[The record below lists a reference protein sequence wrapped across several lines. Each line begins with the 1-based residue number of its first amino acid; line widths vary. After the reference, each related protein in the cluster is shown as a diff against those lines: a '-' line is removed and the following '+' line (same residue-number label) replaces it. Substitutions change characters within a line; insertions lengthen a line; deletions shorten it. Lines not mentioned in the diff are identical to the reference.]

1 MRILV
6 TALLVAAGVSGCSG
20 FTREAPVPVTYRL
33 AAPIVAAGDELP
45 FELSLPLPVA
55 TPGLSGE
62 RIAAVYPDRR
72 LDYYAGARWGAD
84 LPVVVQ
90 SLLVDALRN
99 SGRLRAVQGEASP
112 FTVTHVL
119 QVEVLRFEATYAG
132 KSPPTV
138 HVALAA
144 TLGRR
149 QGRAV
154 VASFST
160 SAAVPATADRL
171 GAITAAF
178 EQAFGQAA
186 TELSARTLQSLEAE
200 QKALPR

>member
-1 MRILV
+1 MRIVVAVLV
-6 TALLVAAGVSGCSG
+6 LAAGLSGCG
-20 FTREAPVPVTYRL
+20 FTREAPLPVTYRL
-33 AAPIVAAGDELP
+33 SAPALAAGEPLP
-45 FELSLPLPVA
+45 FELSLPLPVPA
-55 TPGLSGE
+55 PGLAGE
-62 RIAAVYPDRR
+62 RIAVVYPDRR
-72 LDYYAGARWGAD
+72 LDYFAGARWGAD
-84 LPVVVQ
+84 LPTVVQ

-119 QVEVLRFEATYAG
+119 QVEVLRFEASYAG
-132 KSPPTV
+132 KGPPTV
-138 HVALAA
+138 QVALAA

-154 VASFST
+154 IASYSA

-171 GAITAAF
+171 GAIAAAF

-186 TELSARTLQSLEAE
+186 TELSARTLDALEAE